1 MPYQL
6 DRYVCLPSDSKVLR
20 RADVANPVGTALASD
35 KEAGHHLAV
44 PGEVFAEDIETLL
57 EQLAGVTSARVVAN
71 DAGEIDSIYV
81 TAHSDRDES
90 LVRRTIA
97 SALMSS
103 YSLAVDG
110 WRIRVARLAG
120 GPPPQTWRPSRVEE
134 VLAGTSV
141 QATVELEPAEG
152 EGGKLTGHARSS
164 PDRASRLR
172 GLVSATLDALKPAL
186 DGEDRRAAL
195 ESMTS
200 VQLIGREA
208 VVVAV
213 SIGSAAET
221 RFYVGTAVVEG
232 NEAEAVIAHYRRLR
246 EPQRQM
252 PALTPEANGD
262 DEPSDAAADLSQV
275 RPERVGGAA
284 VSPAPAKAEA
294 NSRTDQAQARPGQ
307 RSSMEDE
314 YLRQLVTTGVPVHIR
329 CRDGYEIP
337 EATVKDFGTYS
348 LLVESDTGRE
358 LIFKHGILSIR
369 PLRAGNQ
376 LKT

>member
-1 MPYQL
+1 M
-6 DRYVCLPSDSKVLR
+6 
-20 RADVANPVGTALASD
+20 
-35 KEAGHHLAV
+35 

-90 LVRRTIA
+90 LMRRTIT

-120 GPPPQTWRPSRVEE
+120 GPPPATWRPSRVEE

-141 QATVELEPAEG
+141 QATVELEPAQG
-152 EGGKLTGHARSS
+152 EGGTLTGHARSS
-164 PDRASRLR
+164 PDRTSRLR
-172 GLVSATLDALKPAL
+172 GLGSATLDALKPVL
-186 DGEDRRAAL
+186 DREERRAAL
-195 ESMTS
+195 ESMAS
-200 VQLIGREA
+200 IQLIGREA

-232 NEAEAVIAHYRRLR
+232 NEAEAVIAAMLDAVGKRGAKVERRGWTMKDRRDELESMRAHYRRLR

-262 DEPSDAAADLSQV
+262 DDPSDGAADLSQV
-275 RPERVGGAA
+275 RPERAGGAT

-294 NSRTDQAQARPGQ
+294 DSRPEQAQARPGQ

-314 YLRQLVTTGVPVHIR
+314 YLRQLVTTGIPVHIR
-329 CRDGYEIP
+329 CSDGYEIP

-348 LLVESDTGRE
+348 LLVESDAGRE